1 MDPVEL
7 SHRLGNINRG
17 PLEDFV
23 FTDTTFPPA
32 GPFNSVTQFH
42 NCMSDMFKSPAK
54 IHQPDVDPANILDP
68 YREMLPDDSPICFT
82 HADLNPINIMVSK
95 DSPCHIMAIIDWEQS
110 GWYPAYWEFCKAE
123 RTTKLG
129 SEWQTVYLPK
139 VLSEPDCVDVFY
151 SYDNA
156 FGP

>member
-1 MDPVEL
+1 
-7 SHRLGNINRG
+7 
-17 PLEDFV
+17 
-23 FTDTTFPPA
+23 
-32 GPFNSVTQFH
+32 
-42 NCMSDMFKSPAK
+42 
-54 IHQPDVDPANILDP
+54 
-68 YREMLPDDSPICFT
+68 
-82 HADLNPINIMVSK
+82 MVSK
-95 DSPCHIMAIIDWEQS
+95 DLPCYIMAILDWEQS

-151 SYDNA
+151 SYVNA